1 VVRAIAFTEG
11 QAMASSARSSTG
23 VLVRGMRL
31 EDLKKLTSVNNE
43 KLRGSLDT
51 FDEANGVA
59 IGYRLAWKHG
69 LNIGDQITLV
79 SPEGPATI
87 FGTAPRFGR
96 FRSYRDVRNWHV
108 GV

>member
-1 VVRAIAFTEG
+1 
-11 QAMASSARSSTG
+11 
-23 VLVRGMRL
+23 MRL

-43 KLRGSLDT
+43 KLRGSLDK
-51 FDEANGVA
+51 FDEADGVA

-87 FGTAPRFGR
+87 FGNRAAHPVI
-96 FRSYRDVRNWHV
+96 SHYRHVRNRHV
-108 GV
+108 GI